1 MALSAK
7 SNAGAAPPK
16 VAGARALGK
25 LALRGPRHAR
35 WLVQQQLE
43 RWRERSHLA
52 ASLDRVR
59 SLSMVPERSL
69 LQLGRYV
76 RWTLAEGTPGDFVEC
91 GVWRGGSA
99 FLVAD
104 LLRRQRVQDRKVWLF
119 DSFEGH
125 RAPEEIDG
133 EPARSYVASTDSAE
147 YFDNCR
153 VPVEDVQ
160 RSAQELGLGAYT
172 EIVKGW
178 FDDSLPA
185 TRERIGPIALLRVD
199 CDWYASVRTCLEQL
213 YDQVSTGGFVI
224 FDDYY
229 DWDGCTVAVH
239 EFLAERRLPHRIASD
254 DGVAYIRKT

>member
-7 SNAGAAPPK
+7 STSGALPAK
-16 VAGARALGK
+16 TGGARALGK

-35 WLVQQQLE
+35 WLVQQQFG
-43 RWRERSHLA
+43 RWRERSYLA

-59 SLSMVPERSL
+59 PLSMVAERSL
-69 LQLGRYV
+69 LQLGRYA
-76 RWTLAEGTPGDFVEC
+76 RWALAEDIPGDFVEC

-99 FLVAD
+99 FLIAD
-104 LLRRQRVQDRKVWLF
+104 LLRRQGVQDRKVWLF

-125 RAPEEIDG
+125 QPPEEIDG
-133 EPARSYVASTDSAE
+133 DPARAYIAKTDSPE

-160 RSAQELGLGAYT
+160 RSARGLGLAPFT

-178 FDDSLPA
+178 FDESLPA

-254 DGVAYIRKT
+254 DGVAYIRKP